1 MPDARPQ
8 YPTPNDD
15 IHLVR
20 KIVHEAPEVREDRIA
35 AVKRALQQG
44 TLRLDASTLADR
56 ILADPLLR
64 DDEEI

>member
-15 IHLVR
+15 RHLVR
-20 KIVHEAPEVREDRIA
+20 KIVHEAPEVREDRIT